1 MAVGSLFCIVSLII
15 SIMWMAEAR
24 IPGNYAGS
32 SWQTAHAT
40 FYGGSDASGTMGM
53 YHILLLSL
61 SPLHFQTLYMSVKV
75 HIDRPNVRHCSASGS
90 H

>member
-53 YHILLLSL
+53 YHILLSL
-61 SPLHFQTLYMSVKV
+61 SFTFSNFV
-75 HIDRPNVRHCSASGS
+75 HVSQSTHR
-90 H
+90 